1 MSPPRQL
8 YAFNSSLENLIRGV
22 KERVFFVKNP
32 EGGFMTVPAPLD
44 GVFEARLGYLRD
56 AVGRCCPILRPLE
69 REEYPLQYTGK
80 KRATYTRAVEALRS
94 RELTRKDAEVTI
106 FTKTERTVKPD
117 AVPRIV
123 SPMTPEC
130 NLETGRFVKP
140 MESPIC
146 KAIAEVAGHTV
157 VMKGMNASQIGGILR
172 QHWEDM
178 GGDSDCVAVGLD
190 ATRFDQH
197 VSKQA
202 LEFEHTH
209 YPGLLADPADRA
221 ECKKLLSWQL
231 QTTAFGRA
239 VDGSVKYKIDGTR
252 LSGVINTGLGNC
264 IIASEMCI
272 AYCREK
278 RIKFRLAN
286 NGDDCVIFL
295 RRRYLSRFMDGLSQW
310 FIEMGFNM
318 VVEDPVTV
326 FEEVVF
332 CQAQPVWD
340 GATWTMVRD
349 PRTALAKDCVSL
361 KPWRNVKEYQSW
373 IKGVGLSGR
382 SLAGGIPVFNDFYS
396 SFVEAGGAARPLS
409 HEDPSIGGGLYWM
422 AKGMHRQNLRVTDDA
437 RCSFWKAFGIT
448 PDMQLVLEKHY
459 RSTVPLFT
467 PPTPVEE
474 SSYPTMEVDYTRC
487 LPPGLG

>member
-1 MSPPRQL
+1 MSPPRRI
-8 YAFNSSLENLIRGV
+8 YAFNSSLENLVRGV
-22 KERVFFVKNP
+22 KERVFFVKDP
-32 EGGFMTVPAPLD
+32 LGGFTTVPKPLD
-44 GVFEARLGYLRD
+44 GVFEARLGSLRD
-56 AVGRCCPILRPLE
+56 AVVARCPILRPLE

-80 KRATYTRAVEALRS
+80 KRATYTKAVETLRS

-172 QHWEDM
+172 QNWEEM
-178 GGDSDCVAVGLD
+178 GGDGYCVAIGLD
-190 ATRFDQH
+190 ASRFDQH
-197 VSKQA
+197 VAKQA

-209 YPGLLADPADRA
+209 YPSLLADPRDRA
-221 ECKKLLSWQL
+221 LLRKLLSWQL
-231 QTTAFGRA
+231 ETSAFGRTNE
-239 VDGSVKYKIDGTR
+239 GTVKYDIDGTR

-264 IIASEMCI
+264 ILASLMCI
-272 AYCREK
+272 AYCRE
-278 RIKFRLAN
+278 RGVGFRLAN

-295 RRRYLSRFMDGLSQW
+295 RKRDLAKFQVGLSGW
-310 FIEMGFNM
+310 FRDMGFNM
-318 VVEDPVTV
+318 VVEDPVYV
-326 FEEVVF
+326 LEQVVF
-332 CQAQPVWD
+332 CQASPVWD
-340 GATWTMVRD
+340 GAAWTMVRD

-361 KPWRNVKEYQSW
+361 KPWRNEKEFQSW
-373 IKGVGLSGR
+373 IKGVGLSGTA
-382 SLAGGIPVFNDFYS
+382 LAGGIPVFDTFYR
-396 SFVEAGGAARPLS
+396 SFVQAGGVARPLS
-409 HEDPSIGGGLYWM
+409 HDDPSIGGGLYWM
-422 AKGMHRQNLRVTDDA
+422 AKGMHRQNLRITDEA

-448 PDMQLVLEKHY
+448 PDMQLELEHKYSTTIPKFAPPVL
-459 RSTVPLFT
+459 VGD
-467 PPTPVEE
+467 
-474 SSYPTMEVDYTRC
+474 SYPTMDMDYTRC